1 MLFKALLGVVITGL
15 RVVVGLVVVVVRLV
29 VVVLL
34 VVVVGLVG
42 LLVVVGL
49 VGLLVAGLLVVVV
62 VVTDCWER
70 KSLETKLMA
79 PSLPNERKKWTYM
92 E

>member
-1 MLFKALLGVVITGL
+1 MLFKALLGVVITNGL

-34 VVVVGLVG
+34 VVV

-49 VGLLVAGLLVVVV
+49 VGLLVAGLLVVV

>member
-1 MLFKALLGVVITGL
+1 MLFKALLGVVITNGL

-29 VVVLL
+29 VVVVRL
-34 VVVVGLVG
+34 VVV

-49 VGLLVAGLLVVVV
+49 VGLLVAGLLV